1 MNGYQL
7 MKFFYAE
14 MEQSEDMVLHCGAYH
29 ISIFTW
35 LVELQNRVG
44 WEFKRLD
51 LPTDRAMMM
60 SGIGSYKTY
69 IRCVKELMQW
79 GLITE
84 LKPAKN
90 QHSARKITLYTP
102 KWLAFL
108 KQSTSKKEEEEVE
121 EENNAAFEA
130 FEKFEQQQK
139 AKTNKTAKTES
150 RPSPKPE
157 KVKDGNMCHA
167 HAISSC
173 MPMKLSKDKPKNQDY
188 KQEEIQQKVAVET
201 VNTAIN
207 SFKSQTVLPKVAYK
221 TNETTEIKV
230 EKTFIPPDIIQVKE
244 HFTKMQYSDDE
255 ATKFYHYYQTIG
267 WKLAGKHTI
276 SDWHSLAVGWMSKV
290 QQFKPPENQTIAKAY
305 QHPPNSPLRFD
316 RPNKNYHIP
325 L

>member
-14 MEQSEDMVLHCGAYH
+14 MEQSEAMVLQCGAYH

-108 KQSTSKKEEEEVE
+108 NQSQTKQEEDEED
-121 EENNAAFEA
+121 NKAFEA
-130 FEKFEQQQK
+130 FDKLESQIKSK
-139 AKTNKTAKTES
+139 AKNEPKTS
-150 RPSPKPE
+150 LKPE
-157 KVKDGNMCHA
+157 KVKVGKVCHA

-173 MPMKLSKDKPKNQDY
+173 MPLILSKDKPKNQDY
-188 KQEEIQQKVAVET
+188 KQEEQLKIER
-201 VNTAIN
+201 
-207 SFKSQTVLPKVAYK
+207 K
-221 TNETTEIKV
+221 TNETNEAKV

-244 HFTKMQYSDDE
+244 HFTKMRYSEDE

-290 QQFKPPENQTIAKAY
+290 QQFKPPENQTIAKTY
-305 QHPPNSPLRFD
+305 QHPSNSPLRFD

>member
-14 MEQSEDMVLHCGAYH
+14 MEQSDDMVLHCGAYH

-108 KQSTSKKEEEEVE
+108 NQSTTKKEEEEE
-121 EENNAAFEA
+121 DNTEFEA
-130 FEKFEQQQK
+130 FDKFENQQK
-139 AKTNKTAKTES
+139 DKSNKVSKPEETNPK
-150 RPSPKPE
+150 PSPKAE
-157 KVKDGNMCHA
+157 KVKTGNVCHSK
-167 HAISSC
+167 AIDSC
-173 MPMKLSKDKPKNQDY
+173 IPNYLTKTKLENHQNHNH
-188 KQEEIQQKVAVET
+188 KQPIVKHQ
-201 VNTAIN
+201 
-207 SFKSQTVLPKVAYK
+207 
-221 TNETTEIKV
+221 TNEKAHKIEVKV
-230 EKTFIPPDIIQVKE
+230 EQTFTPPDMTQVKT
-244 HFTKMQYSDDE
+244 HFKEKRYADE
-255 ATKFYHYYQTIG
+255 EAIKFYHYYQTIG
-267 WKLAGKHTI
+267 WKLGGKHAI

-290 QQFKPPENQTIAKAY
+290 HQFKPIDNQTNSKPY

>member
-14 MEQSEDMVLHCGAYH
+14 MEQSEAMVLHCGAYH

-108 KQSTSKKEEEEVE
+108 NQSQTKQEEDEED
-121 EENNAAFEA
+121 NKAFEE
-130 FEKFEQQQK
+130 FDRLESQIKSKSKNESK
-139 AKTNKTAKTES
+139 AVKTES
-150 RPSPKPE
+150 KANPKPE
-157 KVKDGNMCHA
+157 KVKDGSVCHA
-167 HAISSC
+167 LAISSYV
-173 MPMKLSKDKPKNQDY
+173 PMKLAKDKPENQDY
-188 KQEEIQQKVAVET
+188 KQEEQLKIER
-201 VNTAIN
+201 
-207 SFKSQTVLPKVAYK
+207 K
-221 TNETTEIKV
+221 TNERTDLKV
-230 EKTFIPPDIIQVKE
+230 EKKFIPLDMIQVKE
-244 HFTKMQYSDDE
+244 HFTKMRYSDDE

-267 WKLAGKHTI
+267 W
-276 SDWHSLAVGWMSKV
+276 
-290 QQFKPPENQTIAKAY
+290 
-305 QHPPNSPLRFD
+305 
-316 RPNKNYHIP
+316 
-325 L
+325 